1 VSAVVTPAHRVTA
14 LVGAAVLVAAGPLL
28 TGCTA
33 SASRAVKAPAT
44 VTIGLLAATSGDAA
58 AGRPAAQGAELAVE
72 VVNAAYPDITLPF
85 APSAGLSRGTK
96 LRLVIGDTKGDA
108 EAATRAADQIVR
120 EAKPA
125 GVVVADSAD
134 VVKAVGQRT
143 DTAGTPLVDACSS
156 ADYLN
161 EIGRESYF
169 RIGPTDRTLL
179 TTALDA
185 LRQGPPSLRKLLVL
199 DGASGKGLG
208 GAPGLAEIAQAR
220 GFAVVGRLPVNP
232 GGNAAELAEKIG
244 LAKPDAVLGLVGTE
258 QEAAAVA
265 DVGQRLKGNL
275 PVVALGQG
283 AHGLGAAAATTGRM
297 MRAAS
302 WSSDFAGRNPVAKAV
317 GDLYQRRYG
326 SPMNDAAASVFT
338 AVLTLAV
345 AIDGAGSGQPLRVRA
360 ILSETRLQATE
371 TIMPWNGIR
380 FDTGGQNLL
389 AAGVVEQGAANGFQ
403 VAFPRELAPRGGSS

>member
-1 VSAVVTPAHRVTA
+1 
-14 LVGAAVLVAAGPLL
+14 
-28 TGCTA
+28 
-33 SASRAVKAPAT
+33 
-44 VTIGLLAATSGDAA
+44 
-58 AGRPAAQGAELAVE
+58 
-72 VVNAAYPDITLPF
+72 
-85 APSAGLSRGTK
+85 
-96 LRLVIGDTKGDA
+96 LVIGDTKGDA

-258 QEAAAVA
+258 QEAAAGKSPGRRARPGCARAGRRSGHDGPDDAGGFLV
-265 DVGQRLKGNL
+265 VGFRRPQPG
-275 PVVALGQG
+275 GQG
-283 AHGLGAAAATTGRM
+283 GGGPLPAAVR
-297 MRAAS
+297 
-302 WSSDFAGRNPVAKAV
+302 
-317 GDLYQRRYG
+317 
-326 SPMNDAAASVFT
+326 
-338 AVLTLAV
+338 
-345 AIDGAGSGQPLRVRA
+345 QPHER
-360 ILSETRLQATE
+360 
-371 TIMPWNGIR
+371 
-380 FDTGGQNLL
+380 
-389 AAGVVEQGAANGFQ
+389 
-403 VAFPRELAPRGGSS
+403 RGGECFHRRPHAGGRHRRRRQRPTVARAGHLE